1 MANQSSSKKSSASK
15 KQSSH
20 LGAGLAAGAI
30 LGLAAGL
37 FMQSRKGKE
46 LTKDAQKRAMALQ
59 KQVMKKLKEGQEL
72 TKEKYEEVVDHVID
86 YYTKS
91 KQLAKKE
98 VPQARKFLMSRWKG
112 IEAEIKKGAKKGK
125 K

>member
-1 MANQSSSKKSSASK
+1 MATPSK

-30 LGLAAGL
+30 IGLATGL

-46 LTKDAQKRAMALQ
+46 LTKDAQKKAMELQ
-59 KQVMKKLKEGQEL
+59 KQVMKKLKEGQDM
-72 TKEKYEEVVDHVID
+72 TKEKYEEVVDYVLN

-91 KQLAKKE
+91 RQLAKKE
-98 VPQARKFLMSRWKG
+98 VPEARKFLMGRWKG
-112 IEAEIKKGAKKGK
+112 IESELKKGK
-125 K
+125 GK

>member
-1 MANQSSSKKSSASK
+1 MANQSTSK

-46 LTKDAQKRAMALQ
+46 LTKDAQKKAAELQ

-72 TKEKYEEVVDHVID
+72 TKDKYEEVVDHVIA

-91 KQLAKKE
+91 KQLAAKE

-112 IEAEIKKGAKKGK
+112 IESEIKKGMKKGK
-125 K
+125 

>member
-1 MANQSSSKKSSASK
+1 MANKPSSPKPK

-37 FMQSRKGKE
+37 FMQSKKGKA
-46 LTKDAQKRAMALQ
+46 LTKDAQKQAMDLQ
-59 KQVMKKLKEGQEL
+59 KQVMKKLKEGQDL
-72 TKEKYEEVVDHVID
+72 TKDKYEEAVDHVLD

-91 KQLAKKE
+91 RQLAKKE
-98 VPQARKFLMSRWKG
+98 VPEARKFLMSRWKG
-112 IEAEIKKGAKKGK
+112 IESEMKKGMKKGK
-125 K
+125 

>member
-1 MANQSSSKKSSASK
+1 M
-15 KQSSH
+15 
-20 LGAGLAAGAI
+20 GAGLAAGAI

-46 LTKDAQKRAMALQ
+46 LTKDAQKRAMLLQ
-59 KQVMKKLKEGQEL
+59 KQVMKKLKEGKEL
-72 TKEKYEEVVDHVID
+72 TADKYEEVVDYVLD

-91 KQLAKKE
+91 RQLAKKE
-98 VPQARKFLMSRWKG
+98 VPEARKFLMSRWKG
-112 IEAEIKKGAKKGK
+112 IESELKKGK